1 MNCGPAEKIDRSTL
15 DGIRRETSPYYGNF
29 YPFRFMGP
37 EDVERFFDKERFQI
51 SYMEKTS
58 RTYGHMG
65 ERFEFLVFEVIK
77 LS

>member
-1 MNCGPAEKIDRSTL
+1 
-15 DGIRRETSPYYGNF
+15 
-29 YPFRFMGP
+29 MGS
-37 EDVERFFDKERFQI
+37 EDVERFFDKERFQV

-58 RTYGHMG
+58 RTYGRMR